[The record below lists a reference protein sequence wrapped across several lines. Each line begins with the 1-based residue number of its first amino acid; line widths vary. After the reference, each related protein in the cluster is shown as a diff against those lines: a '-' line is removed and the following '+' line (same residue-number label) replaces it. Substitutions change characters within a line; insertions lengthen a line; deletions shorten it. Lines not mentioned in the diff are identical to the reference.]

1 MEDEPDLPRL
11 ARISETDTLPANPT
25 RKRVRHGSFAALS
38 SDPAIFSSDDDPSAD
53 NYSRQRNKK
62 KFRGPW
68 YRQVLASETNSPHEL
83 DGSEPVKKTDRKFE
97 RKYDSGVFL
106 GSDGTDLDEVIE
118 AIESKQASS
127 LPLRQVRTQPRIQ
140 PPEKSEE
147 EAWVEAQIQRCL
159 EDGNETVDLS

>member
-11 ARISETDTLPANPT
+11 ARISESDNLPINPT

-53 NYSRQRNKK
+53 NYLRQRNKK

-68 YRQVLASETNSPHEL
+68 YRQVLASETNSHEV
-83 DGSEPVKKTDRKFE
+83 DGSEPVKKADRKFE

-106 GSDGTDLDEVIE
+106 GSDGTDLDEVLE

-127 LPLRQVRTQPRIQ
+127 LPLRQVRPPPRIQ

-147 EAWVEAQIQRCL
+147 EVWVEAQIQRCL